1 MKDDLKQI
9 IDQIGEE
16 QRKDPLGLPAG
27 ATSLEF
33 HQAVYR
39 NASLPISTRQR
50 SAQAAL
56 PFEYQKLA
64 VKMNMRNFVEELEAA
79 IERANKQTE
88 KVRRG
93 EIATNGAKLIEAK
106 PEPFKRRV

>member
-1 MKDDLKQI
+1 M
-9 IDQIGEE
+9 
-16 QRKDPLGLPAG
+16 DPLGLPAG

-56 PFEYQKLA
+56 PFEYPKLA
-64 VKMNMRNFVEELEAA
+64 VQMNISNFAEELEAA

-93 EIATNGAKLIEAK
+93 EIAINGAKLIAK

>member
-16 QRKDPLGLPAG
+16 QRKDPLGLLAG

-56 PFEYQKLA
+56 PFEYPKLA
-64 VKMNMRNFVEELEAA
+64 VQMNISNFAEELEAA
-79 IERANKQTE
+79 IERAQLRSAQMKQ
-88 KVRRG
+88 V
-93 EIATNGAKLIEAK
+93 NQPKLIEAK
-106 PEPFKRRV
+106 RSGLRRL